1 MCYNKYRKKE
11 RAKRFTKKEVNKMTK
26 VITINIIKDMDTYDT
41 IMDYVKIYDT
51 EWYEDG
57 TVVMTVDA
65 IEYDEI
71 FGEEI

>member
-1 MCYNKYRKKE
+1 
-11 RAKRFTKKEVNKMTK
+11 MTK
-26 VITINIIKDMDTYDT
+26 VITIDIAKDMDTYDT

-51 EWYEDG
+51 EWNEDG
-57 TVVMTVDA
+57 MVTMTVDA

>member
-1 MCYNKYRKKE
+1 
-11 RAKRFTKKEVNKMTK
+11 MTK

-41 IMDYVKIYDT
+41 IMDCVKIYDI